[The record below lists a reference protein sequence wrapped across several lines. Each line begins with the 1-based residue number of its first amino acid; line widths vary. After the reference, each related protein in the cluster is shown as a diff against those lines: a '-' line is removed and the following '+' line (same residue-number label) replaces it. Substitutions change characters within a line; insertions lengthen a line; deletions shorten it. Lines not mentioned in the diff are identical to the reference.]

1 MENAEPRVDVEK
13 KPLSRYEN
21 IASVSGREE
30 RVKASIELSKPLSP
44 CVGDVSEVRPDVIE
58 SLPWGTPTKPAV
70 QRFAEELE
78 LVLRAKERVETER
91 DRALSLIHI

>member
-44 CVGDVSEVRPDVIE
+44 CDVSEVRPDVIE
-58 SLPWGTPTKPAV
+58 SLPLGNSDETSSTEVCGRARVGSQSEGT
-70 QRFAEELE
+70 
-78 LVLRAKERVETER
+78 
-91 DRALSLIHI
+91 S

>member
-13 KPLSRYEN
+13 KLLSRYEN

-44 CVGDVSEVRPDVIE
+44 CDVSEVRFVLICKIE
-58 SLPWGTPTKPAV
+58 LGFLNS
-70 QRFAEELE
+70 
-78 LVLRAKERVETER
+78 ERG
-91 DRALSLIHI
+91 I

>member
-30 RVKASIELSKPLSP
+30 RVKASIELSKPLSR
-44 CVGDVSEVRPDVIE
+44 GDVSEVRPDVVE
-58 SLPWGTPTKPAV
+58 SLPWGTPT
-70 QRFAEELE
+70 
-78 LVLRAKERVETER
+78 
-91 DRALSLIHI
+91 LSLIHI